1 MAFITCPNC
10 GAADVSDKT
19 ISCPHCLFNVREY
32 LDKKAQEDAI
42 EAQRR
47 REAEETRLRAGK
59 EAAMKKKMEEARR
72 KEIDAEPL
80 PRFPLTHLA
89 GMIIFIM
96 LGAVIA
102 VMADSLLYIALAGAA
117 VAVAVGLFILL
128 IKGLRKYNQ
137 ARKDPQKWKEDAY
150 NRRMAELRRE

>member
-47 REAEETRLRAGK
+47 REAEETRLRAEK
-59 EAAMKKKMEEARR
+59 EAAIKKKMEEARQ

-80 PRFPLTHLA
+80 PRFPLPHLT
-89 GMIIFIM
+89 GMIIFIV
-96 LGAVIA
+96 LGMVFA
-102 VMADSLLYIALAGAA
+102 VMADSLLYIALTGVSA
-117 VAVAVGLFILL
+117 VTAVVLL
-128 IKGLRKYNQ
+128 VFLIQGLRKYNQ
-137 ARKDPQKWKEDAY
+137 ACKDPQKWKEDAF
-150 NRRMAELRRE
+150 NRRMAEMRRE